1 MAASKMLPTTS
12 KLLSKKEL
20 IDASTILPKV
30 KTVTEAEHMKNKNGG
45 IDFRNKYT
53 FVKNLHISIVFVT
66 IFILEIM
73 PIFGNIILAAQCWN
87 FDFLK

>member
-1 MAASKMLPTTS
+1 M
-12 KLLSKKEL
+12 
-20 IDASTILPKV
+20 

-73 PIFGNIILAAQCWN
+73 LIFGNIILAAQCWN
-87 FDFLK
+87 FDFFLNKDLGAICNTNRSICNKN